1 MATKLVQDSSLTS
14 VANANAFSNPPS
26 DLVVYVPA
34 GTLSAYQNAM
44 NYTNIKDYM
53 VEMTV

>member
-1 MATKLVQDSSLTS
+1 MVTKLVQDSSLTS
-14 VANANAFSNPPS
+14 VANANTLSNPPS

-44 NYTNIKDYM
+44 NYTNIKDHM